1 MGNSITLVLKLIFVD
16 IIGDAVY
23 FPLWWYSRG
32 LVRVFKRMLER
43 IGGHEA
49 SLGVSL
55 WVRSLFIPMFG
66 QYDATGRIISF
77 IMRFI
82 QIIARSAILIVFTAA
97 EIVFLLVWIVLP
109 IFVLQ
114 EIIYQIRFFIF

>member
-1 MGNSITLVLKLIFVD
+1 MGSSISLVLRMVFVD
-16 IIGDAVY
+16 IIGDAFY

-43 IGGHEA
+43 IRGHEA
-49 SLGVSL
+49 SLGVGL
-55 WVRSLFIPMFG
+55 WIKSLFVPMFG
-66 QYDATGRIISF
+66 QYDAAGRIISL

-82 QIIARSAILIVFTAA
+82 QIIVRSALLIMFTAA
-97 EIVFLLVWIVLP
+97 EIIFLLFWILLP

-114 EIIYQIRFFIF
+114 EIIYQAKFFIY